1 MRIIKLLLVTP
12 AANLVF
18 SLLDSVIIYALLT
31 SPSGATGTQLSV
43 LSWGFTL
50 GTTLIAALI
59 HRFFTFCATE
69 PWYIAAFTPTH
80 KENDP

>member
-59 HRFFTFCATE
+59 HRFFHLLCHRTLVHRILHPNTQGE
-69 PWYIAAFTPTH
+69 
-80 KENDP
+80 